1 MAGWFNSYARWL
13 TALLL
18 LAVVVDTAPSGVLAA
33 ELSQGVPVSTVAVV
47 YTSKKS
53 YRLAAQS
60 VAKSISASGH
70 AVSLIELPGS
80 SEAPEWGA
88 ALRKLEKLGPAVVVT
103 GGRVATEWALNSL
116 PDALVVYFMVP
127 NIRDAL
133 FLKKAA
139 RQERFITG
147 VSVDVSPESQIA
159 WVSRVAPSARKI
171 AILHSVRTRRT
182 AEALE
187 AAATAQGLTFDPIIA
202 HRSSFPDAIRQL
214 NARQVD
220 GVVMIPD
227 AQVYNSATVQRLL
240 IWGVRHRQ
248 TIWAFSS
255 NVVRAGAAAGQ
266 YADPQAVGH
275 QTSQLVLEMLATG
288 RASEATWHYAATVK
302 YAVNIRTTALIGLD
316 LDLDRIGVV
325 QEFGEAK

>member
-18 LAVVVDTAPSGVLAA
+18 LAVVADTAPSGALAA
-33 ELSQGVPVSTVAVV
+33 ELSQGLQVSTVAVV
-47 YTSKKS
+47 YTSKRS

-60 VAKSISASGH
+60 VAKSILASGH
-70 AVSLIELPGS
+70 SVSLIELPGS
-80 SEAPEWGA
+80 YDAPEWDA
-88 ALRKLEKLGPAVVVT
+88 ALRKLEKLEPAVVVT
-103 GGRVATEWALNSL
+103 GGRVATEWALHSL

-139 RQERFITG
+139 RQGRFITG
-147 VSVDVSPESQIA
+147 VSVDVSPKSQVA

-171 AILHSVRTRRT
+171 AILHSARTRRT

-187 AAATAQGLTFDPIIA
+187 AAATARGLRFETITA
-202 HRSSFPDAIRQL
+202 HRSSFPDAIRLL
-214 NARQVD
+214 NAGRVD

-240 IWGVRHRQ
+240 IWGVRHRK

-266 YADPQAVGH
+266 YVDPRAVGR
-275 QTSQLVLEMLATG
+275 QASQLVLEMLATG
-288 RASEATWHYAATVK
+288 RASEATWHYAANVK
-302 YAVNIRTTALIGLD
+302 HAVNTRTIALIGLD
-316 LDLDRIGVV
+316 LDVDRLGAV
-325 QEFGEAK
+325 QKFGEEK